1 MVVGRG
7 GGEGGRGGQFHIVLL
22 SSDKGTH
29 DWMSEFSGTVAKDFV
44 DLPENETN
52 HLDMADDDN
61 KDSNTKRMEKDF
73 PITER

>member
-1 MVVGRG
+1 MGN
-7 GGEGGRGGQFHIVLL
+7 Q
-22 SSDKGTH
+22 

-44 DLPENETN
+44 DLPENETK